1 MKLEDKY
8 PEAYFEHW
16 LVMLSTMNVE
26 FSKDGFEEQIDN
38 YLKFEG
44 EEEMRRLQ
52 SEVIRIVQSD
62 DLIKFKD
69 VGKRFDIKDINE
81 QSLKTM
87 TEVIK
92 NWN

>member
-16 LVMLSTMNVE
+16 LVMLSTMNTE
-26 FSKDGFEEQIDN
+26 FSKNGLEEQINN
-38 YLKFEG
+38 YLNFEG
-44 EEEMRRLQ
+44 EEEMRKLQ
-52 SEVIRIVQSD
+52 NEVVQIVQSD
-62 DLIKFKD
+62 DLMKFKE
-69 VGKRFDIKDINE
+69 VGNCFDIENLNE

-87 TEVIK
+87 SEVIM